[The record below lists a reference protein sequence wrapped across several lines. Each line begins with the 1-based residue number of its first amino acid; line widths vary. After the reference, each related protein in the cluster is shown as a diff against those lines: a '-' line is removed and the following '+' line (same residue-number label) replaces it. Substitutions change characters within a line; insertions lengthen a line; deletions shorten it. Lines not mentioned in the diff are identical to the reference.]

1 MIEKCQYQQPRI
13 VMIDVYGEEMMKD
26 FVPFSETEVVN
37 LPIDTGINDGIRPE
51 DALGKSTSVWDE

>member
-1 MIEKCQYQQPRI
+1 MIEKCQYKQPRI

-37 LPIDTGINDGIRPE
+37 LPSSDT
-51 DALGKSTSVWDE
+51 L